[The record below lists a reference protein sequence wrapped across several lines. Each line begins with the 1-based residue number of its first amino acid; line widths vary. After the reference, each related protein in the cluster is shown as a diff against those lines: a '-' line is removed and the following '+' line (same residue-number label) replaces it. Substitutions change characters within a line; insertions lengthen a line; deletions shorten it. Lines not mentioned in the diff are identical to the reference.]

1 MYTFVGVDIL
11 VRVPLALLESFCTVC
26 TSYCLFEALLGNC
39 KGSNLDRTCHM
50 LLSPKR
56 MATAWNWILVLLGM
70 GRILRVACAL
80 RGSLMRAEV
89 GTNLSQS
96 TFPGTEGQGICGW
109 ESFGTRWAQRHKS

>member
-1 MYTFVGVDIL
+1 
-11 VRVPLALLESFCTVC
+11 
-26 TSYCLFEALLGNC
+26 
-39 KGSNLDRTCHM
+39 M

-56 MATAWNWILVLLGM
+56 MATAWNWLLVLLGM

-96 TFPGTEGQGICGW
+96 TFPGTEGQGISGW
-109 ESFGTRWAQRHKS
+109 DHKSSWDHVGSGTQVMMLGVRNAAAASCLIPYVPGGLLADRHLLPALMTP